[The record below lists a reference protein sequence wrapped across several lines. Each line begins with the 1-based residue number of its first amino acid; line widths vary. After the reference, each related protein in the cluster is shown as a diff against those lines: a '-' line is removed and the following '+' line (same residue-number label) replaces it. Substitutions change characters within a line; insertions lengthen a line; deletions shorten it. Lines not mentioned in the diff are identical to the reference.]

1 MDLLAAARDLRAGAR
16 TSEAVVTE
24 CLERI
29 ARLDRELRAFAWL
42 GPDRA
47 LRLAREA
54 DALRSSGAP
63 LGALHGVPIGIKDI
77 IDTAGIPTEWGT
89 PLLAG
94 RIPERSATIVSRLEA
109 AGAIVIGKTVTA
121 ELAYY
126 HPGPT
131 VNPYD
136 GARTPGGSSMGSAAA
151 VAADLVPGA
160 TGSQTNGSVIRPAAF
175 CGVVGFK
182 PSFGRIPLDGVMP
195 FAPTLDTAGA
205 FATTVAGAALVAAI
219 MAGEDPASWLAS
231 PPPRVRLA
239 IARTSDWERVD
250 AYARQRFVAD
260 YTALSEAGASVEMP
274 APPAGLDGA
283 VAALRTIQ
291 IVEGARNIAAIVE
304 RDPAR
309 ASPQARALI
318 EEGRRTPEGSYRS
331 ALALRER
338 LVPEF
343 AAWAAP
349 YDAVLAVPASGE
361 APSTETT
368 GDPRYCSR
376 WTFVGAPAIT
386 LPTGLGPSGLP
397 LGLQLVGAPGEDRRL
412 LAAATWAESRL
423 PRPPAPYQ
431 IGVRAGAPAR

>member
-160 TGSQTNGSVIRPAAF
+160 TG
-175 CGVVGFK
+175 
-182 PSFGRIPLDGVMP
+182 
-195 FAPTLDTAGA
+195 
-205 FATTVAGAALVAAI
+205 
-219 MAGEDPASWLAS
+219 
-231 PPPRVRLA
+231 
-239 IARTSDWERVD
+239 
-250 AYARQRFVAD
+250 
-260 YTALSEAGASVEMP
+260 
-274 APPAGLDGA
+274 
-283 VAALRTIQ
+283 
-291 IVEGARNIAAIVE
+291 
-304 RDPAR
+304 
-309 ASPQARALI
+309 
-318 EEGRRTPEGSYRS
+318 
-331 ALALRER
+331 
-338 LVPEF
+338 
-343 AAWAAP
+343 
-349 YDAVLAVPASGE
+349 
-361 APSTETT
+361 
-368 GDPRYCSR
+368 
-376 WTFVGAPAIT
+376 
-386 LPTGLGPSGLP
+386 
-397 LGLQLVGAPGEDRRL
+397 
-412 LAAATWAESRL
+412 
-423 PRPPAPYQ
+423 
-431 IGVRAGAPAR
+431 